1 MKMNVK
7 GNDNFRTPNKL
18 FNQLNS
24 IFNFTLDVACTTN
37 DCKCLRGIYYDKGFN
52 SLEYDWKGERCFCN
66 PPFSKKKEFIEK
78 ADYEVQIGGCP
89 VVVMVLPS
97 NCMDSA
103 VFQKVIKKKY
113 FYEVLSGRV
122 AFIHPET
129 GLPMKGNNSGTVI
142 VYFKKDIER

>member
-7 GNDNFRTPNKL
+7 GNDNFRTPDKL
-18 FNQLNS
+18 FNQLND
-24 IFNFTLDVACTTN
+24 IFNFTCDAACTTD
-37 DCKCLRGIYYDKGFN
+37 DCKCEYGFCYDLAIDALQQSWGGK
-52 SLEYDWKGERCFCN
+52 RVFCN
-66 PPFSKKKEFIEK
+66 PLFSRKKEFIEK
-78 ADYEVQIGGCP
+78 ADYEVQQGGCP

-103 VFQKVIKKKY
+103 VFQRVIKKKY
-113 FYEVLSGRV
+113 FYEVLSGRI
-122 AFIHPET
+122 AFIHQET

>member
-7 GNDNFRTPNKL
+7 GNDNFRTPDKL
-18 FNQLNS
+18 FNQLND
-24 IFNFTLDVACTTN
+24 IFNFTQDAACTTEN
-37 DCKCLRGIYYDKGFN
+37 CKCLHGFCYDLGLDALQQSWAN
-52 SLEYDWKGERCFCN
+52 ERVFCN

-78 ADYEVQIGGCP
+78 ADYEVQQGGCP

-113 FYEVLSGRV
+113 FYEVLAGRV

-129 GLPMKGNNSGTVI
+129 GLPMKGNNSGSVI